1 MFVAKQKGEKW
12 ELWQILFSWVPKSL
26 QMVVKRQSLEGKLW
40 KPRQHIKKQRHNFT
54 SKGPYNESYGF
65 SSSYV
70 QMWELDHKDGCALKN
85 WCFQVMVQ
93 EKTLESPWTA
103 RSSNQS
109 VLKEVNPESS
119 LEGLML
125 QLKLQYFGHLIWRA
139 DSLERPWCWER
150 LKAKREW
157 GGRGWDG

>member
-1 MFVAKQKGEKW
+1 MINLEC
-12 ELWQILFSWVPKSL
+12 IL
-26 QMVVKRQSLEGKLW
+26 
-40 KPRQHIKKQRHNFT
+40 KKQRHH
-54 SKGPYNESYGF
+54 SADKGPSSQSYGF

-125 QLKLQYFGHLIWRA
+125 QLKLQYFGHLMRRA
-139 DSLERPWCWER
+139 DSLERSWCWER
-150 LKAKREW
+150 LKAKGEGNRGWHGWMASLTRW
-157 GGRGWDG
+157 GGEADLSSFLAPRVLRSLDLPS